1 MMWIWNKKYHFTF
14 FFPCISHF
22 NFFCYSKVSLARRD
36 IFLNFLS
43 VQLKSTD
50 VGLLNNGL
58 MMKLNAKWTWIRNK
72 FDMIQHWYI
81 IQFLIQSSDN
91 SKAGKDYYVKFCIMH
106 TLTTLLKCNI
116 WYKVLKMWPDSFRSH
131 SLPNYILFL

>member
-1 MMWIWNKKYHFTF
+1 MKQEISFHFLLSLHKPFQF
-14 FFPCISHF
+14 FFVIQRYH
-22 NFFCYSKVSLARRD
+22 LQEEI
-36 IFLNFLS
+36 IFLHFLS

-58 MMKLNAKWTWIRNK
+58 MMTLNAKWTWIRNK
-72 FDMIQHWYI
+72 FGIIQHWYI

-91 SKAGKDYYVKFCIMH
+91 SKAGKDYLKFCIIH